1 MPEKVR
7 WHRIETDR
15 IINGDCFLALKETP
29 DESVHCCVTS
39 PPYYGLR
46 DYGMD
51 GQVGR
56 EATPEQYI
64 RKLTEIFSEVYR
76 VLKAFC

>member
-1 MPEKVR
+1 MPGKAGCR
-7 WHRIETDR
+7 GIETDR
-15 IINGDCFLALKETP
+15 IINGDCLSALKEMP
-29 DESVHCCVTS
+29 GESIHCCVTS

-46 DYGMD
+46 DYGME

-56 EATPEQYI
+56 EATPEIYI

-76 VLKAFC
+76 LP